1 MEIEVVNLYVVR
13 CGLKFRTV
21 AIVALTLC
29 TTAIHAAPAG
39 RVTDGVRIHATMQ
52 STKVAAGSA
61 MVVIGSLT
69 NERPGRMPLAT
80 TDPLGGFRVAVTGP
94 GGHPVHMNA
103 SGRDLLKLVH
113 RSKQQLAPGEKLEQ
127 SLWLS
132 SLYDL
137 KKPGKYTVTM
147 MHDVPASNG
156 VGNVTV
162 KSEAVTVVV
171 TKG

>member
-1 MEIEVVNLYVVR
+1 
-13 CGLKFRTV
+13 LKFRTV
-21 AIVALTLC
+21 AIVALISG

-39 RVTDGVRIHATMQ
+39 RVTDGVRIQATMQ
-52 STKVAAGSA
+52 STKVAVGSA
-61 MVVIGSLT
+61 VVAIGSLT
-69 NERPGRMPLAT
+69 NERPGKMPLAT
-80 TDPLGGFRVAVTGP
+80 TDPLGGFRVALIGP
-94 GGHPVHMNA
+94 NGHPMHMNA
-103 SGRDLLKLVH
+103 SGRDLVKLVH

-137 KKPGKYTVTM
+137 KKPGKYKVTM

-162 KSEAVTVVV
+162 KSQAVTVVI